1 VNRLLCPC
9 AASPTLQNDQRTQAP
24 PVQADDDD
32 DDSGTCSTSSGS
44 RSGTEDV
51 GVIHED
57 SSFIV
62 NVEKR
67 QLVGVPEKGR
77 NLHFNLKL
85 NIVPSYCW

>member
-1 VNRLLCPC
+1 MNGLLCPC
-9 AASPTLQNDQRTQAP
+9 AASPTLHNDQRTQAS

-44 RSGTEDV
+44 GSGTEDV

-57 SSFIV
+57 SPFIV

-67 QLVGVPEKGR
+67 QLVGVSEKGR
-77 NLHFNLKL
+77 NLQFTLTGF
-85 NIVPSYCW
+85 

>member
-1 VNRLLCPC
+1 VNGLLCPC
-9 AASPTLQNDQRTQAP
+9 AASPTLHNDQRTQAS

-44 RSGTEDV
+44 RYGTEDV

-57 SSFIV
+57 SPFIV

-67 QLVGVPEKGR
+67 RLVGVPEKGR
-77 NLHFNLKL
+77 NLYFTLTGF
-85 NIVPSYCW
+85 